1 MSKRRVFVKQGVT
14 VTRRPAQHK
23 IASLAV
29 AAVRREWNLQGHA
42 VDEIHEDYGED
53 LLVQICHDGRLDP
66 ARVWVQVKGTE
77 RDCSGRNLPS
87 VRVKADQVLRWART
101 ADLVI
106 VVLWNVKS
114 ERGWFIMPQEQFD
127 HVELSNQSNSSISIT
142 FSKEIAFDQK
152 AVTQLCWSARIEHA
166 NRAMVYARSNL
177 EEARE
182 MGQDASMR
190 FHKGVL
196 ASLIFDFGVAIRA
209 VRPSGG
215 FTEDFTEAIFA
226 HFVREGP
233 KDAEEAAERAMMM
246 AVFETIHLNCAES
259 GAPLPLVKELCATF
273 YPLYFHHELLVALNA
288 VKVDFLSKRRQVAH
302 GDEIECDSG
311 SR

>member
-1 MSKRRVFVKQGVT
+1 M
-14 VTRRPAQHK
+14 TRRPAQHR

-77 RDCSGRNLPS
+77 RNCSGRNLPS

-106 VVLWNVKS
+106 VVLWDVLS
-114 ERGWFIMPQEQFD
+114 DRGWFTMPQEQFD
-127 HVELSNQSNSSISIT
+127 HVELSNRSNSSTTIS
-142 FSKEIAFDQK
+142 FSKESAFDQN
-152 AVTQLCWSARIEHA
+152 AVAQLCWAARIEHA

-177 EEARE
+177 AEARE
-182 MGQDASMR
+182 MGQDASVQ

-196 ASLIFDFGVAIRA
+196 ASLIFDFGIAIKA
-209 VRPSGG
+209 VKPSGG
-215 FTEDFTEAIFA
+215 FTEGFSEAVFA
-226 HFVREGP
+226 HFVQEGP
-233 KDAEEAAERAMMM
+233 TDVEKAAQRAMLM
-246 AVFETIHLNCAES
+246 AVFETIHQNCAES
-259 GAPLPLVKELCATF
+259 GAPLPLVKELCSTF
-273 YPLYFHHELLVALNA
+273 YPLYFDPELLAGLNA
-288 VKVDFLSKRRQVAH
+288 ARVKFLNKDRP
-302 GDEIECDSG
+302 GLPG
-311 SR
+311 GG